1 MFRFAHIEF
10 LYFLAG
16 IPVLIILYIITAYL
30 KKRAIKK
37 FGDLSVI
44 SGLMPDVSY
53 TRPHLKFIVLVMA
66 LTVLIFALAR
76 PQFGSRL
83 KEVKRKGIELII
95 ALDISNS
102 MLAEDIKPNRLER
115 AKQAILR
122 LLDQLENDRIGLVVF
137 AGDAYTQV
145 PITTD
150 YVSVRMFLANI
161 NTDVVSRQGT
171 AIGKAIRLAIH
182 SFTPDLE
189 SNKAIVII
197 SDGENHEGD
206 ATEAAEQ
213 ANDKGIKV
221 YTIAM
226 GSQDGA
232 PIPIRTGHYQKGF
245 LKDKE
250 GNVVTS
256 KMNPSMLSQIA
267 LAGGGKFYHA
277 TSANVGLNKL
287 FNDLSKLEKTEIDT
301 KVYSEYEEQFPAIVW
316 IALGLIILDI
326 LILEKRNKWLKN
338 INIFKLKI

>member
-1 MFRFAHIEF
+1 MFRFANVGF

-16 IPVLIILYIITAYL
+16 IPVLIVLYIIASWY
-30 KKRAIKK
+30 KRKSVRK
-37 FGDLSVI
+37 FGNPEVI
-44 SGLMPDVSY
+44 SSLIPDMSY
-53 TRPHLKFIVLVMA
+53 TRPHLKFIILLLA
-66 LTVLIFALAR
+66 LIVLIFALAR

-102 MLAEDIKPNRLER
+102 MLAEDIQPNRLER
-115 AKQAILR
+115 SKQAILR

-150 YVSVRMFLANI
+150 YTSVRMFLNNI

-171 AIGKAIRLAIH
+171 AIGKAIRLANH
-182 SFTPDLE
+182 SFTQDIE
-189 SNKAIVII
+189 ANKAIIII

-206 ATEAAEQ
+206 AIEAAEL
-213 ANDKGIKV
+213 ANEKGIKV

-226 GSQDGA
+226 GSRGGA
-232 PIPIRTGHYQKGF
+232 PIPIRAGQHQKGF
-245 LKDKE
+245 LKDRE

-256 KMNPSMLSQIA
+256 KMNPQMLSQIA
-267 LAGGGKFYHA
+267 VAGKGKFYHA
-277 TSANVGLNKL
+277 TSTNVGLNKL
-287 FNDLSKLEKTEIDT
+287 FNDLNKLNKTEIET
-301 KVYSEYEEQFPAIVW
+301 KVYSEYEEQFPAIAW

-326 LILEKRNKWLKN
+326 LILEKKNKRLKN
-338 INIFKLKI
+338 INIFKVKI

>member
-1 MFRFAHIEF
+1 MFRFAHFEF
-10 LYFLAG
+10 LYLLAG
-16 IPVLIILYIITAYL
+16 IPVLIVLYIIAAYL
-30 KKRAIKK
+30 KKKSIKK

-44 SGLMPDVSY
+44 SQLMPDVSHI
-53 TRPHLKFIVLVMA
+53 RPHLKFVILVLA

-150 YVSVRMFLANI
+150 YISVRMFLSNI
-161 NTDVVSRQGT
+161 NTDIVSRQGT
-171 AIGKAIRLAIH
+171 AIGKAIRLATL
-182 SFTPDLE
+182 SFTQDIE
-189 SNKAIVII
+189 ANKAIVII

-206 ATEAAEQ
+206 AIEAAEE
-213 ANDKGIKV
+213 ANEKGIKV

-226 GSQDGA
+226 GLPGGS
-232 PIPIRTGHYQKGF
+232 PIPMRTGQYQRGF
-245 LKDKE
+245 LKDRE

-256 KMNPSMLSQIA
+256 KMNPQMLSQIA
-267 LAGGGKFYHA
+267 VAGGGKFFHA

-287 FNDLSKLEKTEIDT
+287 FSDLNKLNKTEIDT
-301 KVYSEYEEQFPAIVW
+301 KVYSEYEEQFPSLVW
-316 IALGLIILDI
+316 IALAFIILDI
-326 LILEKRNKWLKN
+326 LILERRNKWLKN
-338 INIFKLKI
+338 INIFKVKI